1 MWFTCSTDVIHLF
14 HRCGSAIPLMW
25 FGYSTIVVQ
34 HLHAVVIY
42 ITLDI
47 NTINTRSYTKHHTVV
62 TLHNHFVEDRI
73 CRQIKK
79 QLLDKKRNSGSF
91 LPKKERKEEKKRE
104 KGRRKTQKRDK
115 NEGI

>member
-91 LPKKERKEEKKRE
+91 LPKKERKEEKKEGKRE
-104 KGRRKTQKRDK
+104 KKDTKKG
-115 NEGI
+115 